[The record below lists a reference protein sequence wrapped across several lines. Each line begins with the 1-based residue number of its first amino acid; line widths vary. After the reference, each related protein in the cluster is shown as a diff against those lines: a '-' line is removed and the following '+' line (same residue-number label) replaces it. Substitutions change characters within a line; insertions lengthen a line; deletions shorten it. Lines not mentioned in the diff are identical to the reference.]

1 MAARKPATPS
11 GAAPITT
18 ASGTRL
24 VHPEEDIS
32 LEERRAKFAKYQKR
46 QQPPPSQAPPF
57 GAGPHGGY
65 GAPPV
70 MYQAAPMISRPPLM
84 MNHPPRP
91 GGRY

>member
-1 MAARKPATPS
+1 VAT
-11 GAAPITT
+11 ITT

-32 LEERRAKFAKYQKR
+32 LEERRAKFPKYQKR
-46 QQPPPSQAPPF
+46 QQQPPPSQAPAF
-57 GAGPHGGY
+57 GVGPHGGY

-84 MNHPPRP
+84 MNHPQRP